1 MKYALTAL
9 MAMTG
14 VLAGSSSTSAHHG
27 AATFDTGTELVME
40 GSVTEWVWANPH
52 CFLKFDVTEQDGTVR
67 NWVVETSNPPDMVNR
82 GWSRRSLTVGETITV
97 TVEPVKNRNPV
108 GRLLLVQFADGR
120 VLRARGRGPVAPA
133 GGVQGGPGE

>member
-1 MKYALTAL
+1 MKCALTAL

-14 VLAGSSSTSAHHG
+14 VLAGSSPMIAHHG
-27 AATFDTGTELVME
+27 AATFDTGKELVME
-40 GSVTEWVWANPH
+40 GSVTEWFWANPH

-67 NWVVETSNPPDMVNR
+67 NWVVETSAPPSMVNR
-82 GWSRRSLTVGETITV
+82 GWSRRSFKVGETITV

-108 GRLLLVQFADGR
+108 GRLLLVKFADGH
-120 VLRARGRGPVAPA
+120 VLRTRGPVAPA

>member
-14 VLAGSSSTSAHHG
+14 VLAGSSPMIAHHG
-27 AATFDTGTELVME
+27 AATFDTGKELVME

-52 CFLKFDVTEQDGTVR
+52 CFLKFDVKEQDGTVR
-67 NWVVETSNPPDMVNR
+67 HWVVETSNPPSMVNR
-82 GWSRRSLTVGETITV
+82 GWSRRTFKVGETITA

-108 GRLLLVQFADGR
+108 GRLLLVKFADGR
-120 VLRARGRGPVAPA
+120 VLRASGSVAPA

>member
-14 VLAGSSSTSAHHG
+14 VLAGSSPMAAHHG
-27 AATFDTGTELVME
+27 AATFDTGTEIVLD

-52 CFLKFDVTEQDGTVR
+52 CFLKFDVTEEDGTVR

-82 GWSRRSLTVGETITV
+82 GWSRRSFTVGEPVTV
-97 TVEPVKNRNPV
+97 TVEPVKGGNPV
-108 GRLLLVQFADGR
+108 GRLLVVTFADGR
-120 VLRARGRGPVAPA
+120 SMRARG
-133 GGVQGGPGE
+133 GG

>member
-14 VLAGSSSTSAHHG
+14 VLAGSSPMIAHHG
-27 AATFDTGTELVME
+27 AATFDTGKELVME

-67 NWVVETSNPPDMVNR
+67 SWVVETSNPPSMVNR
-82 GWSRRSLTVGETITV
+82 GWSRRTFTVGETITA

-108 GRLLLVQFADGR
+108 RLTRNGVFKGGSYR
-120 VLRARGRGPVAPA
+120 APA
-133 GGVQGGPGE
+133 PRPRPVPPSVVPSAKTV